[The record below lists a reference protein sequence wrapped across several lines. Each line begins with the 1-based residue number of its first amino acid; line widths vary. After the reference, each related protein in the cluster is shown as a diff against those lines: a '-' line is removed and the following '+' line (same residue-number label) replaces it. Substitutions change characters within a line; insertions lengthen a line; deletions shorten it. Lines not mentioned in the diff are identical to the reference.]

1 MVMKVVILGAGVAG
15 ITSAYVL
22 AKNGCEVTLI
32 DQHAQP
38 GMGASYANGG
48 QLSYHYRTP
57 IANPKVLK
65 QLPKILLGLDPAFK
79 IYPSLDL
86 NFYCW
91 GLRFLWQ
98 CLPKK
103 SQHSAAVMRNL
114 GLLAQQRL
122 AEIIDATNIEFDYRR
137 QAGKLYVYQ
146 DKESLRS
153 AADNEKLNKEPAAIW
168 SKNKLLQKIPALQNN
183 ESVVGGVY
191 DCNEDAADCR
201 QFCQQLTRYIQEHY
215 GVRLLSGHKIE
226 AIEQEG
232 GCDKG
237 GKVKAIKTD
246 KGRIHADHYVLA
258 AGAQSADLV
267 KPLGIRLPI
276 YPMKGYSVT
285 VPATATCVDASV
297 TDTKSKTVYCRL
309 GDRLRIAGFAE
320 FSGTDAVVKQRRIQ
334 RLLNNAREFLP
345 GAGDYDHVLE
355 SWCGLRPTTP
365 DSIPIVSRTPLDNL
379 FLNTGHGMLGW
390 THSAATADLLGNML
404 LGRPQP
410 MDIDCLSLSRF

>member
-1 MVMKVVILGAGVAG
+1 MKVVILGAGVAG
-15 ITSAYVL
+15 VTSAYML
-22 AKNGCEVTLI
+22 AKSGCEVTLI
-32 DQHAQP
+32 DQHAKP

-98 CLPKK
+98 CLPKN
-103 SQHSAAVMRNL
+103 SEHSAAVMRNL

-122 AEIIDATNIEFDYRR
+122 AEIIDATAIEFDYRK

-146 DKESLRS
+146 DEKALQS
-153 AADNEKLNKEPAAIW
+153 AIANEEPAAIW
-168 SKNKLLQKIPALQNN
+168 SRNQLLQKIPALQNN

-191 DCNEDAADCR
+191 DGGEDAADCH
-201 QFCQQLTRYIQEHY
+201 QFCQQLTRYIQESF
-215 GVRLLSGHKIE
+215 GVKLLAGHKIE

-232 GCDKG
+232 DANKG
-237 GKVKAIKTD
+237 RKVTAIKTD
-246 KGRIHADHYVLA
+246 KGRVYADRYVLA
-258 AGAQSADLV
+258 AGAQSVDLI
-267 KPLGIRLPI
+267 KPLGVKLPI

-285 VPATATCVDASV
+285 VPATATCVDFSV
-297 TDTKSKTVYCRL
+297 TDTKTKTVYCRL

-320 FSGTDAVVKQRRIQ
+320 FSGMDTVVKQRRIQ
-334 RLLNNAREFLP
+334 QLLSNAREFLP
-345 GAGDYDHVLE
+345 DAGDYDNVLE
-355 SWCGLRPTTP
+355 SWCGLRPATP
-365 DSIPIVSRTPLDNL
+365 DSIPIVSRTPADNL

-390 THSAATADLLGNML
+390 THSAATADLLTNML
-404 LGRPQP
+404 LGRSQP
-410 MDIDCLSLSRF
+410 MDVECLSMSRC